1 MCLLDHRPQEVSPV
15 AGVWKQTNHS
25 HMSHILTFSHV
36 SHVSHVSHS
45 QILIVH
51 TCSTTTGGPPA
62 HLHIRCFGNWTDF
75 RITATYSQLIVG
87 HIYILRLEGGIPHI
101 PNGLSRLKPGV
112 SKQETLSKQ
121 KETLSRQ
128 VRRFISD
135 WLHFENH
142 SQTTTTLFSLAQ

>member
-1 MCLLDHRPQEVSPV
+1 MFVGPQEVSPV

-62 HLHIRCFGNWTDF
+62 HLHIRCFGNWPDF

-121 KETLSRQ
+121 TGDSFKVSAQIYLWLVALWKS
-128 VRRFISD
+128 FSD
-135 WLHFENH
+135 NNH
-142 SQTTTTLFSLAQ
+142 SV